1 LSLSFHNTLTGEVEV
16 FSPLV
21 AGKVGVYVCG
31 VTVYD
36 RCHVGH
42 ARVFVAFDVLH
53 RYLRALGYDVTFV
66 RNITDIDDRIIER
79 ARSLGI
85 TAADLAERNIAD
97 FRRDVAALGCLAPTH
112 EPRAT
117 EWIGAMTEL
126 ITRLLDRGLAYVVD
140 GDVYF
145 SVRDFPSYGKLS
157 KRRLED
163 MLAGARVEVDERKR
177 DPMDFALWKAVSPQR
192 EAAGEPAWESPWG
205 RGRPGWHIECSA
217 MSTSLLGQPFDLHC
231 GGEDLI
237 FPHHENEIAQSEGA
251 AGVPFVRGFLHNS
264 FVRIHAE
271 KMSKSLGNVFTI
283 RELVERLPA
292 EALRLFLVS
301 THYRS
306 PMDFSLESVE
316 ESFRALVRLYE
327 TLARADTAGVRP
339 PAAPASLLPPTPRL
353 EPLVAAMD
361 DDLNTAR
368 AVAVLFDLVREM
380 NRLLDVD
387 DVAGAAEVRRDL
399 AAAGAV
405 LGIAEQ
411 RAEEFLEVERKR
423 ALVTAGR
430 TAGEVEQAIAGRA
443 AARAAKDWQRA
454 DAIRVELLRAG
465 IALEDGAG
473 GTTWRPA
480 SWGLEPAGRKA
491 GRR

>member
-1 LSLSFHNTLTGEVEV
+1 M
-16 FSPLV
+16 
-21 AGKVGVYVCG
+21 
-31 VTVYD
+31 
-36 RCHVGH
+36 
-42 ARVFVAFDVLH
+42 FVAFDVLH
-53 RYLRALGYDVTFV
+53 RYLRARGYDVTFV
-66 RNITDIDDRIIER
+66 RNITDVDDRIIDR
-79 ARSLGI
+79 AQALGI
-85 TAADLAERNIAD
+85 AAGELAERNIAE
-97 FRRDVAALGCLAPTH
+97 FHRDVGALGCLAPSH

-117 EWIGAMTEL
+117 EWIDAMVGL
-126 ITRLLDRGLAYVVD
+126 IRQLLDRGLAYVVD

-145 SVRDFPSYGKLS
+145 SVRNFPGYGKLS

-163 MLAGARVEVDERKR
+163 MIAGARVEVDERKR
-177 DPMDFALWKAVSPQR
+177 DPMDFALWKSVTPER

-251 AGVPFVRGFLHNS
+251 AGMPFVRVFLHNS
-264 FVRIHAE
+264 FVRINEE

-327 TLARADTAGVRP
+327 TLARADCAGARA
-339 PAAPASLLPPTPRL
+339 PAAPVSLFPPTERL
-353 EPLVAAMD
+353 EALVAAMD

-368 AVAVLFDLVREM
+368 AIAVLFDLVREI
-380 NRLLDVD
+380 NRLLDGG
-387 DVAGAAEVRRDL
+387 DVAGATAVRRDL
-399 AAAGAV
+399 AAAVTV
-405 LGIAEQ
+405 LGIC
-411 RAEEFLEVERKR
+411 ER
-423 ALVTAGR
+423 LGR
-430 TAGEVEQAIAGRA
+430 DSSSHLNAVI
-443 AARAAKDWQRA
+443 
-454 DAIRVELLRAG
+454 I
-465 IALEDGAG
+465 DGAN
-473 GTTWRPA
+473 RDRVDDA
-480 SWGLEPAGRKA
+480 
-491 GRR
+491 

>member
-1 LSLSFHNTLTGEVEV
+1 LTLSFHNTLTGRVEP
-16 FSPLV
+16 FEPLV
-21 AGKVGVYVCG
+21 PGKVGVYVCG

-53 RYLRALGYDVTFV
+53 RYLRARGYDVTFV
-66 RNITDIDDRIIER
+66 RNITDVDDRIIDR
-79 ARSLGI
+79 ARSLGVS
-85 TAADLAERNIAD
+85 AGELAEQNIGE
-97 FRRDVAALGCLAPTH
+97 FHRDVAALGCLSPSH

-117 EWIGAMTEL
+117 EWIDAMVEL
-126 ITRLLDRGLAYVVD
+126 IAQLRDRGLAYQID

-145 SVRDFPSYGKLS
+145 SVRDFQGYGKLS

-163 MLAGARVEVDERKR
+163 MIAGARVEVDERKR
-177 DPMDFALWKAVSPQR
+177 DPMDFALWKSVTPER
-192 EAAGEPAWESPWG
+192 EASGEPAWKSPWG

-251 AGVPFVRGFLHNS
+251 AGMPFVRAFLHNS
-264 FVRIHAE
+264 FVRINEE
-271 KMSKSLGNVFTI
+271 KMSKSLGNVFAI
-283 RELVERLPA
+283 RELVDRLPA

-327 TLARADTAGVRP
+327 TLGRADAARAR
-339 PAAPASLLPPTPRL
+339 APATPVSLFPPTPRL
-353 EPLVAAMD
+353 EPLVAALD

-368 AVAVLFDLVREM
+368 AIAVLFDLVREI
-380 NRLLDVD
+380 NRLLDGG
-387 DVAGAAEVRRDL
+387 DVAGAAAVRRDI

-405 LGIAEQ
+405 LGIGER
-411 RAEEFLEVERKR
+411 RAEDFLDAERAR
-423 ALVTAGR
+423 ALAAAGR
-430 TAGEVEQAIAGRA
+430 TAGDVDRSIAERA
-443 AARAAKDWQRA
+443 MARSARDWQRA
-454 DAIRVELLRAG
+454 DALRRDLLQAG
-465 IALEDGAG
+465 IALEDGAA

-480 SWGLEPAGRKA
+480 SWGVDPPARKA
-491 GRR
+491 GR

>member
-1 LSLSFHNTLTGEVEV
+1 M
-16 FSPLV
+16 
-21 AGKVGVYVCG
+21 
-31 VTVYD
+31 
-36 RCHVGH
+36 
-42 ARVFVAFDVLH
+42 FVAFDVLH
-53 RYLRALGYDVTFV
+53 RYLRARGYDVTFV
-66 RNITDIDDRIIER
+66 RNITDVDDRIIDR
-79 ARSLGI
+79 AQALGI
-85 TAADLAERNIAD
+85 AAGELAERNIAE
-97 FRRDVAALGCLAPTH
+97 FHRDVGALGCLAPSH

-117 EWIGAMTEL
+117 EWIDAMVGL
-126 ITRLLDRGLAYVVD
+126 IRQLLDRGLAYVVD

-145 SVRDFPSYGKLS
+145 SVRNFPGYGKLS

-163 MLAGARVEVDERKR
+163 MIAGARVEVDERKR
-177 DPMDFALWKAVSPQR
+177 DPMDFALWKSVTPER

-251 AGVPFVRGFLHNS
+251 AGMPFVRVFLHNS
-264 FVRIHAE
+264 FVRINEE

-327 TLARADTAGVRP
+327 TLARADCAGARA
-339 PAAPASLLPPTPRL
+339 PAAPVSLFPPTERL
-353 EPLVAAMD
+353 EALVAAMD

-368 AVAVLFDLVREM
+368 AIAVLFDLVREI
-380 NRLLDVD
+380 NRLLDGG
-387 DVAGAAEVRRDL
+387 DVAGATAVRRDL
-399 AAAGAV
+399 AAAVTV
-405 LGIAEQ
+405 LGIGER
-411 RAEEFLEVERKR
+411 RAEEFLDAERARALAAAGQTAADVER
-423 ALVTAGR
+423 
-430 TAGEVEQAIAGRA
+430 AIAERA
-443 AARAAKDWQRA
+443 AARGARDWQRA
-454 DAIRVELLRAG
+454 DALRRGLLQAG
-465 IALEDGAG
+465 IALEDGAS

-480 SWGLEPAGRKA
+480 SWGLDPSGRKG